1 MDEDASYPPF
11 THAIYMFAYNYGELV
26 CAISAI
32 VFTASCVWL
41 MVRIV
46 NRRERWAKRTL
57 AGVIGIPVLY
67 VASFGPACWLDS
79 RVSGSGIAFQ
89 ATFRPLIW
97 VADHVWP
104 NAWDILRSYAILGM
118 PDDGIVFLSS
128 VDDDFPRYIA
138 SNPTLILHFDPPSS
152 DPAP

>member
-32 VFTASCVWL
+32 AFTASCVWL

-67 VASFGPACWLDS
+67 VASFGPACWISS
-79 RVSGSGIAFQ
+79 RLQPSGTGVSAIYVPIIWVMIRGRPYVMQ
-89 ATFRPLIW
+89 LVLVHYATFGGAVPHT
-97 VADHVWP
+97 ADP
-104 NAWDILRSYAILGM
+104 NT
-118 PDDGIVFLSS
+118 GIEFE
-128 VDDDFPRYIA
+128 
-138 SNPTLILHFDPPSS
+138 
-152 DPAP
+152 